1 MCMHSARCSAT
12 RSLVSAR
19 RARAGPR
26 SADGPARTRTVNT
39 ATSHDALALRRD
51 RGDTLG
57 RTPRSRSAAALPD
70 RYRRR
75 RPATRP
81 AALRLAL
88 TDDPITEMAQRL
100 GGRDAA
106 ARRMSTLEAR
116 ATAHRFASR
125 NERELAGTEISPRRR
140 RSGYSRPARSQR
152 IGGGVHG
159 APALAAARLRP
170 SEDATLSDLT
180 PSTLGYTVAPSR
192 RHCTSPAP
200 LRFRRD
206 ALNRV

>member
-1 MCMHSARCSAT
+1 MCMHSARCSD
-12 RSLVSAR
+12 SLARERQASASGASLGGR
-19 RARAGPR
+19 
-26 SADGPARTRTVNT
+26 PARTRTVNT

-116 ATAHRFASR
+116 ATAHRFATNASSR
-125 NERELAGTEISPRRR
+125 GLKYPRAVGGRDTH
-140 RSGYSRPARSQR
+140 GLPARS
-152 IGGGVHG
+152 GS
-159 APALAAARLRP
+159 AAASMARPPWPRPGSGRPRTRHSPTSLRARWGTP
-170 SEDATLSDLT
+170 SHHLVDTALHLHHCASAATL
-180 PSTLGYTVAPSR
+180 
-192 RHCTSPAP
+192 
-200 LRFRRD
+200 
-206 ALNRV
+206 